1 MQNLLITLSYEFRVH
16 RAGYQ
21 LKIFKIHFSPIYSS
35 PILCHNK
42 QGKHGFHYKKKEKNG
57 VTKNIDINIVSYL
70 ISMARSRVPTIVEI
84 ETEIDI
90 PLTSALWSSFIRCA
104 EGHTNCF
111 AKEII
116 RRHKDEQSSFDDSLL
131 LIIVL

>member
-1 MQNLLITLSYEFRVH
+1 M
-16 RAGYQ
+16 
-21 LKIFKIHFSPIYSS
+21 
-35 PILCHNK
+35 CHNK

-90 PLTSALWSSFIRCA
+90 PLTSVRNDVKLWESD
-104 EGHTNCF
+104 
-111 AKEII
+111 KEIEV
-116 RRHKDEQSSFDDSLL
+116 RKDYKIMHGLEESDNKIEANRVRGNGEIDRFIFSDHPPLRVQPPHPLSLTNTN
-131 LIIVL
+131 IIN